1 MASANARLEF
11 PASSFMPRDPLSSA
25 MEARPAL

>member
-1 MASANARLEF
+1 LEF